1 MGDLVWNIASQ
12 HVSQVESEK
21 SKQSIEKEMTWMGQ
35 HFISPAPL
43 LDNGV
48 SGQARVNRN
57 YIRTTNVT
65 LQWKQVYGMV
75 HNQHRITIV
84 WSYSKTTS
92 RSRSRSSSR
101 RRRDYYSTNY
111 IRKSTM
117 KYTEELWLLLSY
129 FFKQEI
135 NRERKQGLVMEGPLD
150 SVWDNSRVI
159 SIVRIYNVPEQ
170 SNLLVIYLADDS
182 QPSLK
187 LYL

>member
-1 MGDLVWNIASQ
+1 
-12 HVSQVESEK
+12 
-21 SKQSIEKEMTWMGQ
+21 
-35 HFISPAPL
+35 
-43 LDNGV
+43 
-48 SGQARVNRN
+48 
-57 YIRTTNVT
+57 
-65 LQWKQVYGMV
+65 
-75 HNQHRITIV
+75 
-84 WSYSKTTS
+84 
-92 RSRSRSSSR
+92 
-101 RRRDYYSTNY
+101 
-111 IRKSTM
+111 M